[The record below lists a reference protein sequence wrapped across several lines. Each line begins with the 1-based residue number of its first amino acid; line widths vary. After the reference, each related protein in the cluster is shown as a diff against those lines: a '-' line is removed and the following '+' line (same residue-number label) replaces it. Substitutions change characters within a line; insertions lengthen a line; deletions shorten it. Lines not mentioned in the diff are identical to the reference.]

1 MHDNVIIKT
10 EMLLEVLLLIIILTV
25 LGFHPQSILEAVI
38 N

>member
-1 MHDNVIIKT
+1 MHDKVIRS
-10 EMLLEVLLLIIILTV
+10 EMLLEVLLLIIISTV